1 MVFIYEYE
9 LLFLSKQV
17 VSFFLMCSIAT
28 GRMNKSL
35 NLSISKNFRL
45 AILK

>member
-28 GRMNKSL
+28 GRINKFKF
-35 NLSISKNFRL
+35 IYFKEF
-45 AILK
+45 